1 MAEAPREN
9 LSPRIE
15 VAGKVSYPRNSQHHW
30 SIMTVTES
38 ELLEAV
44 VAVIR
49 ELASDGVLPH
59 DLATAP
65 IGQGSSLESLALDS
79 MGRMDLLSAVDERLG
94 IYIPE
99 DKLSP
104 AMNLAQFAALL
115 SQRQ

>member
-1 MAEAPREN
+1 
-9 LSPRIE
+9 
-15 VAGKVSYPRNSQHHW
+15 
-30 SIMTVTES
+30 MTVTES
-38 ELLEAV
+38 ELIEAV

-49 ELASDGVLPH
+49 ELASDGVLPR

-65 IGQGSSLESLALDS
+65 IGEASSLESLALDS
-79 MGRMDLLSAVDERLG
+79 MGRMDLLAAVDERLG

-104 AMNLAQFAALL
+104 TMNLGQLAELL